1 MPAIENLRIRKILDS
16 RGNAT
21 VEVDVTAGA
30 VVGRAAA
37 PSRAVDEGIRL
48 FRREIA
54 AKLEGVDSAEQE
66 EVDRILHAVDGTAD
80 FSRIGG
86 NVAVATS
93 LAVVKASAASA
104 RKPLDSYLGGARP
117 PTL

>member
-1 MPAIENLRIRKILDS
+1 MPAIENLRIRNILHR

-21 VEVDVTAGA
+21 VEADAPAGA

-37 PSRAVDEGIRL
+37 PSGASTGKYEVAAWPSGGVDEAILL

-54 AKLEGVDSAEQE
+54 ANLKGVDSAEQE

-80 FSRIGG
+80 FSRI
-86 NVAVATS
+86 
-93 LAVVKASAASA
+93 
-104 RKPLDSYLGGARP
+104 LG
-117 PTL
+117 